1 MAMSVAV
8 FCSRGKNILS
18 EEMIHAQKY
27 LSLFTLGATQS
38 GLLGYAVA
46 VSQMVR
52 STCNQDNLGIIF
64 NISRKKYCDP
74 SLELSR

>member
-1 MAMSVAV
+1 MH
-8 FCSRGKNILS
+8 KNI
-18 EEMIHAQKY
+18 Y
-27 LSLFTLGATQS
+27 LFTLGATHS
-38 GLLGYAVA
+38 GLLGNAVA

-52 STCNQDNLGIIF
+52 STGNQDNLGIIF